1 MAGIPVLA
9 RCPLAGPFA
18 AATAVEPAAAGEWV
32 ASIDPGWEIAG
43 NANGGYLLAM
53 ATRALTIAT
62 GRPDPVTVT
71 AHYLSPGPP
80 GSVRIATQILKEG
93 KRFATGTAT
102 MFSGTR
108 PLLAVLGT
116 LGDLSQAEG
125 PELVEGGPPELPSPE
140 QCVRVRPTG
149 TFPPPFM
156 GHVDL
161 RLHPDDAAF
170 ATGRQSGQP
179 LMRGWFRLPGAEP
192 IDSIA
197 LLCAVDAFRPPPS
210 TPGCR
215 SHGRRRSSSPPISGR
230 TQRPD
235 GSAAAFRPGSSP
247 PVSSRRTAKSGTAP
261 GAWLASRVNSPLSP
275 GADIRLH
282 PDAHVPAAGG
292 RPITMTRRVGR
303 GPGGII

>member
-1 MAGIPVLA
+1 MAALPVRA
-9 RCPLAGPFA
+9 RCPLTGPFA
-18 AATAVEPAAAGEWV
+18 AATAVEPAAAGEWA

-53 ATRALTIAT
+53 ATRALTGAA

-71 AHYLSPGPP
+71 AHYLSPGRP
-80 GSVRIATQILKEG
+80 GGVRIATQILKEG

-125 PELVEGGPPELPSPE
+125 PELIEGAPPELPSPE
-140 QCVRVRPTG
+140 QCVRVQPAG

-156 GHVDL
+156 GQVDL

-170 ATGRQSGQP
+170 ATGRQSGRP
-179 LMRGWFRLPGAEP
+179 LMRGWFRLPDDEP

-197 LLCAVDAFRPPPS
+197 LLVRGRRVPAHRLQRPAADRVDA
-210 TPGCR
+210 
-215 SHGRRRSSSPPISGR
+215 HGRAHRPYPGEPCARLAPLPLFDPVRHRRFPR
-230 TQRPD
+230 
-235 GSAAAFRPGSSP
+235 
-247 PVSSRRTAKSGTAP
+247 
-261 GAWLASRVNSPLSP
+261 
-275 GADIRLH
+275 
-282 PDAHVPAAGG
+282 GG
-292 RPITMTRRVGR
+292 R
-303 GPGGII
+303 